1 MTNEQYYDLI
11 KPYEDARRVMNTRLE
26 VLNHSLYKEK
36 NVSGPIHNIQGRL
49 KEKRSIEDKL
59 RRLGFTDSIVNARNE
74 LQDIAGIRVICYFVN
89 DIYNMVNILKRQT
102 DLVVIKE
109 KDYIQSPKPNGYRS
123 LHLVLGIPVY
133 CLDTME
139 YFPVEVQFRT
149 WPWTSGPVWSTGCAI
164 KNSRRTGNGWKRNS
178 AVTRI
183 YWKRLKMNLKYTM
196 KGNDLAWDSWNQ
208 PSIRHIDR
216 HPGKLSPDA
225 VFLRL
230 LYIIIV
236 R

>member
-149 WPWTSGPVWSTGCAI
+149 MAMDFWASMEHRVCYKQEREDKAEVQKELLRYAKILKEIEEGFEQY
-164 KNSRRTGNGWKRNS
+164 NDRR
-178 AVTRI
+178 
-183 YWKRLKMNLKYTM
+183 
-196 KGNDLAWDSWNQ
+196 
-208 PSIRHIDR
+208 
-216 HPGKLSPDA
+216 
-225 VFLRL
+225 
-230 LYIIIV
+230 
-236 R
+236 

>member
-149 WPWTSGPVWSTGCAI
+149 MAMDFWAS
-164 KNSRRTGNGWKRNS
+164 
-178 AVTRI
+178 
-183 YWKRLKMNLKYTM
+183 LDHQLKY
-196 KGNDLAWDSWNQ
+196 KKDLRDDSEISQ
-208 PSIRHIDR
+208 ELKQCADVIAQTDAKMLAIRQKIEAQ
-216 HPGKLSPDA
+216 GIA
-225 VFLRL
+225 VRKE
-230 LYIIIV
+230 
-236 R
+236 

>member
-149 WPWTSGPVWSTGCAI
+149 MAMDFWASMEHQLCY
-164 KNSRRTGNGWKRNS
+164 K
-178 AVTRI
+178 AVRDDKTLLS
-183 YWKRLKMNLKYTM
+183 KELKEC
-196 KGNDLAWDSWNQ
+196 S
-208 PSIRHIDR
+208 
-216 HPGKLSPDA
+216 
-225 VFLRL
+225 L
-230 LYIIIV
+230 LLEEIEGRMERFYDPEAE
-236 R
+236 REG